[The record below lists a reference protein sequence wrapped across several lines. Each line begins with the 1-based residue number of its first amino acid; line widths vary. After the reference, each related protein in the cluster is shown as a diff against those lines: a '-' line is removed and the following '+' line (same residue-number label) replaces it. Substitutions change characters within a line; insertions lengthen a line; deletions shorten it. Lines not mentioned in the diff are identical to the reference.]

1 MKKLLLTTL
10 TSLLLGGCLQL
21 SSQEHPVSVHIES
34 MSDSAAAQLAQQEA
48 PSAPAG
54 QLSEVPGAG
63 SGTDYI
69 SQAVAEMATQL
80 EKGFDQNN
88 IKRLP
93 VAVIPFVNLMQT
105 SESGPMGERLADSF
119 VYQLQQR
126 GYNLVDYRAVSL
138 VTTTKEPLSRRNL
151 SGLRQQFKI
160 YFVLTGTYAQHPD
173 GVVFNARLL
182 DTTTRQVLASGQTH
196 VSNARLEGDL
206 PGYDPLQAQQKGLIV
221 ENGPGY
227 SAQ

>member
-1 MKKLLLTTL
+1 MKKRLLTTFI
-10 TSLLLGGCLQL
+10 TLLLGGCLQQ
-21 SSQEHPVSVHIES
+21 SSQQQPVSVHVES
-34 MSDSAAAQLAQQEA
+34 ISESAAAQLREADAQ
-48 PSAPAG
+48 SAPAAS
-54 QLSEVPGAG
+54 LSEVPGAG
-63 SGTDYI
+63 SGTDFI
-69 SQAVAEMATQL
+69 SQAVAEMAVQL
-80 EKGFDQNN
+80 AQGFEEHN

-93 VAVIPFVNLMQT
+93 VAVIPFVNLLQT

-138 VTTTKEPLSRRNL
+138 VTTSKEPLSRRNL

-206 PGYDPLQAQQKGLIV
+206 PGYDPVQAQQKGLIV